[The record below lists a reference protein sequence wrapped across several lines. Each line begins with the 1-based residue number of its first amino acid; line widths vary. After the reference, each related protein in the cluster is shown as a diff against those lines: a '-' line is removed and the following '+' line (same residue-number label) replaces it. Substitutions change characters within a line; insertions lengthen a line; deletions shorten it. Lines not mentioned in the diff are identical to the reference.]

1 MEEISIYSN
10 LNVRIRDNWVQ
21 VLAIILVA
29 SILRAAITSVGPI
42 VDLIKNDLLISNTI
56 AGLLTTIPLLLFGIV
71 SPFVPRIVNS
81 IGIEWTV
88 FYGLIII
95 LVGIL
100 VRTMGGIELF
110 LLGTALLGIGIA
122 VGNVTIPG
130 LVKLKFPLQVGLVT
144 GLYGSTMNGMAGV
157 GGGLSVPLST
167 MSPLGY
173 KLSLSIWG
181 VLVVVAILFWM
192 TELNNKMNTTNEN
205 NDTLSEPNIKMKAL
219 VKSRMVWSIA
229 MLFAMQS
236 MVFYCIVA
244 WLPSL
249 LVERG
254 LTPDQAGY
262 YFMFSQFL
270 QIPIAFFFPQFV
282 AKVKEQTIP
291 MFIILGCFIL
301 GFSMLFIE
309 NKTALLFGVL
319 ISGAGIGA
327 AFSACMTFF
336 SVKARTYNGSIALSG
351 FSQSI
356 GYILAA
362 IGPLF
367 MGFVFDLTESWNFNN
382 FIFLIMGV
390 LLCIF
395 GLFAAKDQYIEDTL

>member
-1 MEEISIYSN
+1 MEEIRIHSN
-10 LNVRIRDNWVQ
+10 LSTSLRQGWIQ
-21 VLAIILVA
+21 VLGIILVA

-42 VDLIKNDLLISNTI
+42 VELIKDDLLISNTVT
-56 AGLLTTIPLLLFGIV
+56 GLLTTIPLLLFGIV
-71 SPFVPRIVNS
+71 SPFVPRIVNK

-88 FYGLIII
+88 FFGLIII

-100 VRTMGGIELF
+100 VRTIDGIELF
-110 LLGTALLGIGIA
+110 LLGTGLLGIGIA
-122 VGNVTIPG
+122 IGNVTIPG

-144 GLYGSTMNGMAGV
+144 GLYGATMNGMAGV

-167 MSPLGY
+167 MSSFGY
-173 KLSLSIWG
+173 KLSLSIWA
-181 VLVVVAILFWM
+181 VLVVITILVW
-192 TELNNKMNTTNEN
+192 TRQLNNNLAQVQNNNE
-205 NDTLSEPNIKMKAL
+205 TLSEPNIKMKTL
-219 VKSRMVWSIA
+219 IKSRMVWSIA

-254 LTPDQAGY
+254 LTPDMAGY
-262 YFMFSQFL
+262 FFMFSQFL

-282 AKVKEQTIP
+282 ARVKDQTIP
-291 MFIILGCFIL
+291 MYIILGCFIV
-301 GFSMLFIE
+301 GF
-309 NKTALLFGVL
+309 NLLFFEKNSVLLLGVL

-336 SVKARTYNGSIALSG
+336 SVKAKTYHGSIALSG

-356 GYILAA
+356 GYMLAA
-362 IGPLF
+362 LGPLF
-367 MGFVFDLTESWNFNN
+367 MGLIFDITNSSDINN

-390 LLCIF
+390 LLCVF
-395 GLFAAKDQYIEDTL
+395 GLFAAKGEYIEDTL